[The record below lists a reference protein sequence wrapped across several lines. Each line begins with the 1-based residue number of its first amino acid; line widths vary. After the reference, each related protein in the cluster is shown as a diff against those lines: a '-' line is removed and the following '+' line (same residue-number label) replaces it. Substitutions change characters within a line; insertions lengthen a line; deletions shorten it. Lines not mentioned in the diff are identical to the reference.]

1 MKRLFI
7 PLARFFF
14 IALVVTAPATA
25 QVARLALPQTGF
37 WVVETNP
44 KVERGS
50 MVRFYTNENAL
61 IYEEFLE
68 GKCLN
73 VRKAKTQA
81 FLHRALDKA
90 MVNWLMTKQVKTN
103 GEWVAEL
110 RKVW

>member
-14 IALVVTAPATA
+14 VALVAATPVLA
-25 QVARLALPQTGF
+25 QTSRPALPQTGF
-37 WVVETNP
+37 WVVETAP
-44 KVERGS
+44 KAQSGS
-50 MVRFYTNENAL
+50 TVRFYTNENTL
-61 IYEEFLE
+61 IYEEFLD

-90 MVNWLMTKQVKTN
+90 MVNWLVTRQVKTN

-110 RKVW
+110 RKR